1 MQIVK
6 LGEKGQITLP
16 KKYRDQYHL
25 EQGTHFRIIDQ
36 GQGVISIIPV
46 QHSSRLNAPQF
57 NFLKAR
63 SVQEMNDAIEKEARE
78 HYK

>member
-25 EQGTHFRIIDQ
+25 GKGTKFRIIDQ
-36 GQGVISIIPV
+36 GQGIISIIPV
-46 QHSSRLNAPQF
+46 QHSSSLNAPVF
-57 NFLKAR
+57 SFLKTR
-63 SVQEMNDAIEKEARE
+63 SVEEMNETIEQEASGQ
-78 HYK
+78 YK

>member
-16 KKYRDQYHL
+16 KAYRDLYHFGK
-25 EQGTHFRIIDQ
+25 GTNFRIIDQ

-46 QHSSRLNAPQF
+46 QHSSRLNPPRF
-57 NFLKAR
+57 DFLKKA
-63 SVQEMNDAIEKEARE
+63 SVQDMHDAIERE
-78 HYK
+78 VCDQHK